1 MSSMN
6 NVMGLSK
13 YMLSL
18 PQTKISL
25 FTMVFLSFIVGSIG
39 FSIDPTQGV
48 SLFQDIIYG
57 GSAGFLIFG
66 LGSIM
71 SGAITQPWVNSL
83 NGRKMKMK
91 QSMFL
96 ALFSMGII
104 SIIYLIGCAVSTI
117 FEINVILDS
126 LIFGFALIFA
136 FRTLVIWGTSNI
148 SLLNSVLI
156 ASAQPGLIISML
168 IVVLFVS
175 TTVVAAIGYI
185 SVLAFLLKIIIASSI
200 LILAIYSFVVVI
212 ESPMRKNL
220 GLGGLELLSLF
231 ISHIT
236 EGSTAL
242 EGLFEEIGEPID
254 TLVGVVS
261 FKTKKGIKALFIS
274 PCVHPGPIGSIG
286 GSNMP
291 TILAEKF
298 DHFTMV
304 AHGPSTH
311 DFNPV
316 STNEIVKVEDAI
328 KSSLDDISYS
338 DKASTFVRLGNKKAK
353 LGAQFFGDDLL
364 LMATFAPEGFDDI
377 DFGVGLAMINLAKN
391 RCSAENI
398 ILVDCHNCF
407 KGESGR
413 VLPGNKEVFH
423 LMGAVEKI
431 ECLDQYGSIQVGCSH
446 DPLHNLSRVEGIG
459 ESGVKVM
466 VIEVNGQ
473 KMAYILLDSNNMI
486 IGFREKII
494 DAVKSQGIDQVEV
507 MTTDTHSV
515 NTLAGGHNPVGN
527 KKADEIINKIV
538 EATQKAVEDLEVV
551 QAGCKLSKIENL
563 KTLGPTNATEL
574 VATISSIVA
583 VSRIFAPLVFILA
596 LIFVF
601 VWTFLLTL

>member
-1 MSSMN
+1 
-6 NVMGLSK
+6 
-13 YMLSL
+13 
-18 PQTKISL
+18 
-25 FTMVFLSFIVGSIG
+25 TMIFLSFIVGSIG
-39 FSIDPTQGV
+39 FSIDPTPGV
-48 SLFQDIIYG
+48 SLLQDIIYG

-91 QSMFL
+91 QYMFL
-96 ALFSMGII
+96 ALFSMVIL
-104 SIIYLIGCAVSTI
+104 SLIYLIGCAVSTI

-156 ASAQPGLIISML
+156 SSAQPGLIISML

-254 TLVGVVS
+254 TLVGLVS
-261 FKTKKGIKALFIS
+261 FKTSKGIKALFIS

-316 STNEIVKVEDAI
+316 STNEILKVEDVI

-338 DKASTFVRLGNKKAK
+338 DKASAFVRVGNEKAK
-353 LGAQFFGDDLL
+353 LGVQFFGDDLL
-364 LMATFAPEGFDDI
+364 LMATFAPDGFDDI

-398 ILVDCHNCF
+398 VLVDCHNCF

-446 DPLHNLSRVEGIG
+446 DPLDNLSRVEGIG
-459 ESGVKVM
+459 QSGVKVM
-466 VIEVNGQ
+466 VVEV
-473 KMAYILLDSNNMI
+473 KEEKTAYILLDSNNMI

-494 DAVKSQGIDQVEV
+494 AAVKSQGIDQVEV

-538 EATQKAVEDLEVV
+538 ESTQKAVEDLEVV

-563 KTLGPTNATEL
+563 
-574 VATISSIVA
+574 
-583 VSRIFAPLVFILA
+583 
-596 LIFVF
+596 
-601 VWTFLLTL
+601 